1 MKNVISYV
9 LWGDEEGRWV
19 DLTYAIVAN
28 SAIYPEFISRFYIH
42 ESGKA
47 SRFYPFIVSL
57 AEKFPGLVEIEIID
71 EPIVGT
77 KLTCYR
83 TKPIWE
89 DDVDIL
95 LCRDLDHITN
105 APERKS
111 VEWFV
116 WHIESLI
123 CSVRAY
129 SLHTVPYMAGLCA
142 FRCPEVKQ
150 RIIKTAPTFQDYL
163 DWGSKKVGYCKDW
176 RWGCDQAILRDF
188 FGACK
193 LYKDS
198 MDFPQFTAPLT
209 LSDYP
214 ALLVKE
220 DVYEKVVPLKCNI
233 AALMYSNLIAP
244 SFTGQPYDAQPSQV
258 VELAEIINSD
268 ITNTIKEFYAQQL

>member
-9 LWGDEEGRWV
+9 LCGDEDKRWI

-28 SAIYPEFISRFYIH
+28 SAIYPNFVSRFYIH

-57 AEKFPGLVEIEIID
+57 AEKFPELIDIEIIG

-83 TKPIWE
+83 VKPIWE
-89 DDVDIL
+89 DDVNIL

-111 VEWFV
+111 VEWFMQHV
-116 WHIESLI
+116 GSLHSI
-123 CSVRAY
+123 RSY
-129 SLHTVPYMAGLCA
+129 HLHTVPYMAGLCA
-142 FRCPEVKQ
+142 FKCQDVKP
-150 RIIKTAPTFQDYL
+150 RAIKVAPTFQDYL
-163 DWGSKKVGYCKDW
+163 NWSSKNVKACKDW

-188 FGACK
+188 FGACG

-198 MDFPQFTAPLT
+198 MDCPQLTAPLKIH
-209 LSDYP
+209 DYP
-214 ALLVKE
+214 AILVKE
-220 DVYEKVVPLKCNI
+220 TVYEKVVPTYCNML
-233 AALMYSNLIAP
+233 ALAYSTSIAP
-244 SFTGQPYDAQPSQV
+244 SFTGQPIDAQPVQIIT
-258 VELAEIINSD
+258 LAD
-268 ITNTIKEFYAQQL
+268 IVNNDISNMIKEFYA